1 MATET
6 LIGRQEVEQMVGLSR
21 STIYDKMRAGT
32 FPLPL
37 KIGAKAVRWRMS
49 EIEEW
54 VNSHERAT
62 GNKGV

>member
-6 LIGRQEVEQMVGLSR
+6 LIGRQEVERMVGLSR

-37 KIGAKAVRWRMS
+37 KIGAKAVRWRTS

-62 GNKGV
+62 GNS

>member
-62 GNKGV
+62 GNS

>member
-6 LIGRQEVEQMVGLSR
+6 LTGRQEVQRMVGLSR

-62 GNKGV
+62 GNS